1 VTLRELIEPGRQRA
15 VALAEPLPR
24 ALMHTWKTGHRRAGG
39 YIVHLGVVFIAVAI
53 TASSVYRSEA
63 EMTIREGNTKSFMG
77 YDITYTGTERLDE
90 PHRWSRVARFDIQK
104 DGRSLG
110 QAEPR
115 LNHYKKMNQAI
126 GTPTVMSGLDEDL
139 YLSLV
144 QVDTEGKMASLSI
157 VVEPL
162 VWWLWFGGGVMLL
175 GSIISG
181 WPTRRRKDAA

>member
-1 VTLRELIEPGRQRA
+1 MI
-15 VALAEPLPR
+15 
-24 ALMHTWKTGHRRAGG
+24 
-39 YIVHLGVVFIAVAI
+39 IAVAI
-53 TASSVYRSEA
+53 AASSVYRSEA
-63 EMTIREGNTKSFMG
+63 EMTLREGSTKSFMG

-104 DGRSLG
+104 DGRDIG
-110 QAEPR
+110 IAEPR

-144 QVDTEGKMASLSI
+144 QVDPESKMASLSI

-175 GSIISG
+175 GSIIAG
-181 WPTRRRKDAA
+181 WPSQRRREVA